1 MGQLSKLH
9 FAAGES
15 YPNKFSDR
23 HVSYVI
29 YLKVKIRHCICY
41 REKLI
46 FRSTPNKAWYL
57 TTKFTATWNNRTNS
71 LRRSLSAGRSHSR
84 PFRSPEP
91 QRPSVSAGNQV
102 SVTQFLVWNA
112 IRLHPLTRWRGGRG
126 GAQGERGDG
135 VGKKGLTLSFFG
147 SRFIS
152 RSVKTENPLPRCF
165 FAPKPNGNACYPSYT

>member
-71 LRRSLSAGRSHSR
+71 LRRSLSAGWSHSR

-112 IRLHPLTRWRGGRG
+112 IRLHPLTRWRGGTGREGRRG
-126 GAQGERGDG
+126 GEER
-135 VGKKGLTLSFFG
+135 THSFIFWLSFHFSLG
-147 SRFIS
+147 QNRKSS
-152 RSVKTENPLPRCF
+152 SSVFLCSET
-165 FAPKPNGNACYPSYT
+165 